1 MEVEN
6 TTIIKTKIV
15 LETITEPTK
24 KFSITELKNIKNI
37 INKLENYQLI
47 EIIKIIY
54 KYNFNYKKNNNVI
67 FIDMTKL
74 DNTILDEIYKY
85 LNFINKI
92 NKFDLKLL

>member
-1 MEVEN
+1 MEVDN

-24 KFSITELKNIKNI
+24 KFSIIELKKIKNI

-47 EIIKIIY
+47 EIIKIID
-54 KYNFNYKKNNNVI
+54 KYNFKYTQNNNGI
-67 FIDMTKL
+67 FLDMTKL

>member
-6 TTIIKTKIV
+6 NTIIKTKIV

-47 EIIKIIY
+47 EIIKIID
-54 KYNFNYKKNNNVI
+54 KYNFNYTQNNNGI

>member
-47 EIIKIIY
+47 EIIKIID
-54 KYNFNYKKNNNVI
+54 KYNFNYTQNNNGI